1 MYEHTQQVYSVDR
14 PPGTGTRNYAVVVG
28 GDRTYAGEYEDV
40 LTAEALRFVQELHER
55 FSPSIRQLLLAR
67 QVRQAAFDAGDLPD
81 FETAT
86 ADVRNGDWKVA
97 PIPEELHDRRVEIT
111 GPAERKMIIN
121 ALNSGARVFMA
132 DLEDSLSPTFDNVF
146 GAQRD
151 LRDALRGD
159 ISFTSPDGR
168 EYRLGENPAVLFMRP
183 RGLHLPEK
191 HLGVDGEDI
200 PAALVDFGLYAFHNL
215 TARVTAGRTLN
226 VYLPKLEHWH
236 EADLWAQ
243 VIAFTESHFDVA
255 RGSVKV
261 TALIETL
268 PAVFQ
273 MHEILYA
280 LRHHIVGLNC
290 GRWDYIFSFIKT
302 FRAHPERVLPDRNQ
316 VGMTQ
321 PFLRAY
327 SQLLIQTCHR
337 RGAFAMGGMAA
348 QIPIKGDE
356 QANERALQAVRNDK
370 LREASDGHDGTWVAH
385 PALVPVAMEI
395 FDDQLHG
402 ANQLDVLREDVHVTA
417 ANLLEQPQG
426 DITLDG
432 VCSNVKVALDYTAAW
447 LAGRGCV
454 PLNHLMEDAATAEI
468 ARAQLW
474 QWVHHAN
481 GVCRNGQ
488 RITESLVSSY
498 IEHVLRDRLKV
509 STAAESRHY
518 REAARLLRELT
529 AADTLADF
537 LTLPAYEKI

>member
-1 MYEHTQQVYSVDR
+1 MYEHTQQVSALNRV
-14 PPGTGTRNYAVVVG
+14 PGVEMHTAGVVVH
-28 GDRTYAGEYEDV
+28 GDSSKYEDV
-40 LTAEALRFVQELHER
+40 LTADALEFVRELHER
-55 FSPSIRQLLLAR
+55 FTPQLRQLLIAR
-67 QVRQAAFDAGDLPD
+67 QLRQKAFDAGELPD
-81 FETAT
+81 FDAT
-86 ADVRNGDWKVA
+86 TVDIRNGDWQIAGV
-97 PIPEELHDRRVEIT
+97 PEELCDRRVEIT

-121 ALNSGARVFMA
+121 ALNSGAKVFMA

-146 GAQRD
+146 AAQRD
-151 LRDALRGD
+151 LRAAIRGD
-159 ISFTSPDGR
+159 ISFTSSEGK
-168 EYRLGENPAVLFMRP
+168 EYRLLDDPAVLIVRP

-191 HLGVDGEDI
+191 HLSVDGETI

-215 TARVTAGRTLN
+215 VARVSKGKTLN
-226 VYLPKLEHWH
+226 VYLPKMEHWH

-243 VIAFTESHFDVA
+243 IFACTESHFGVA
-255 RGSVKV
+255 KCSVKA

-273 MHEILYA
+273 MHEILFA
-280 LRHHIVGLNC
+280 LRDYIVGLNC

-302 FRAHPERVLPDRNQ
+302 FRAHPDRVLPDRSQ

-327 SQLLIQTCHR
+327 SQLLIQTCHQ

-348 QIPIKGDE
+348 QIPIKDDE

-370 LREASDGHDGTWVAH
+370 LREAGDGHDGTWVAH

-395 FDDQLHG
+395 FDAQLNG
-402 ANQLDVLREDVHVTA
+402 ANQLDVRREDAHVTA
-417 ANLLEQPQG
+417 ADLLEQPQG
-426 DITLDG
+426 DVTLDG

-454 PLNHLMEDAATAEI
+454 PLNNLMEDAATAEI

-474 QWVHHAN
+474 QWVHYAN

-488 RITESLVSSY
+488 RVTESLVCSY
-498 IEHVLRDRLKV
+498 IDHVLRNRLKV